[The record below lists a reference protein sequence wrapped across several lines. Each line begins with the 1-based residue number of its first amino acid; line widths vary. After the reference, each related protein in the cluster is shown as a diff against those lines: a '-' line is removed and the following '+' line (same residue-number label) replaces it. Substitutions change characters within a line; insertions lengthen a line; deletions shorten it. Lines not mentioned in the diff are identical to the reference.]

1 MNNSNKRTVLFD
13 MDGVLIDARGWHFDA
28 LNEALDIFGY
38 GITPEEHSVRFDG
51 MTTKMKLAI
60 LSEERGLPVSLHA
73 LISDV
78 KQDRTL
84 RIAAANCYP
93 DVQHLILIS
102 RLKEIGAKVG
112 VVTNSIRKSAEFML
126 NYAGILEKLDILI
139 TNEDVT
145 SGKPS
150 PEGYLKAI
158 NALEAIPSN
167 TWVIEDGEYGALAA
181 TAAGANVIR
190 VQGPDEVNLQILEN
204 FFPELLR

>member
-1 MNNSNKRTVLFD
+1 MKNFNQKTVLFD
-13 MDGVLIDARGWHFDA
+13 MDGVLIDAREWHFDA
-28 LNEALDIFGY
+28 LNEALEIFGY
-38 GITPEEHSVRFDG
+38 RISPEEHSARFDG
-51 MTTKMKLAI
+51 MTTRMKLAI
-60 LSEERGLPVSLHA
+60 LSEERGLPISLHN
-73 LISDV
+73 LISDI

-102 RLKEIGAKVG
+102 RLKEIGVKVG

-126 NYAGILEKLDILI
+126 NYAGILENLDILI

-158 NALEAIPSN
+158 NALGAN
-167 TWVIEDGEYGALAA
+167 AATTWVIEDGEYGALAA
-181 TAAGANVIR
+181 AAAGANVIK
-190 VQGPDEVNLQILEN
+190 VQGPADVNLQILEN
-204 FFPELLR
+204 VFPELLR